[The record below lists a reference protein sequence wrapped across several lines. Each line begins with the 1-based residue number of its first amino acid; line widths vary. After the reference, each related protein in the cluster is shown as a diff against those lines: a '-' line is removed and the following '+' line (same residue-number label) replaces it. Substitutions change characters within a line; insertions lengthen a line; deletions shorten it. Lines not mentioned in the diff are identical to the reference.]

1 MSPETF
7 ASSAIILT
15 QKNKNARKN
24 SIKIKTFKSSPPL
37 EILSKKYYNNMMWAW
52 GAQQSTTKEAVMAI
66 DNVKDYIYE
75 YCRKYHF
82 DIMPSEVR
90 ARYDTF
96 AKNDDFIGNMK
107 YWKRDL
113 DGKPLPT
120 LNSAKLEQLYNLFQ
134 AVFENMSQ
142 NQRKFAE
149 KSGTKKFFN
158 EWFGDGKVFNQPKPV
173 PGVEARVD
181 DFVKSVLDKDP
192 TTTTQL
198 KNIFKRY
205 LSLPEDFDY
214 DSFVSNVKAGKY
226 KTDPKV
232 RDVLFQMLEHAQSYS
247 DGLYPG
253 TWPTTL
259 GMYDITGGGVLDPDV
274 NKWFQ
279 TTYNA
284 SFAFAA
290 PRILEQLVKSGSLR
304 KDFESFDFK
313 RTISGKINDA
323 IAATDYT
330 NESSDDFLPPVL
342 NDEKNL
348 LQRVDDKLNK
358 FKENTINPWTNI
370 LRGTRRFFSP
380 YARFAVE
387 GLSGVKI
394 KDKDGKNRPL
404 KPTDGLKGILDN
416 ADAISKN
423 ILKKSPNG
431 KKHFD
436 WFAKRLKVYSDN
448 MPKAFAGAFH
458 NPRQM
463 RAIVSQIIYDA
474 INDGKIDEAKTA
486 LEIMSTM
493 KYGIFHSNVV
503 DALKAEN
510 FNIVGDKGLSWNK
523 YEGVK
528 FVTSAMDLTAKYAI
542 LGTGRAIV
550 AIRNKWMRDNTK
562 LKGKFAK
569 NSKADKAHSE
579 FIKKSEH
586 DKSVHTTH
594 SEITLDILARG
605 EGESRRVITDA
616 TLSAEKTYLSTL
628 TPGTP
633 EYNDLLH
640 DIQRYE
646 YAAEEQKTVADLPD
660 GTNQWD
666 KDHPDKYME
675 LMAFWDMLESFW
687 KSHQFTFAA
696 NKMRDNFLK
705 NGKNVN
711 VFNEYRARHYAA

>member
-1 MSPETF
+1 
-7 ASSAIILT
+7 
-15 QKNKNARKN
+15 
-24 SIKIKTFKSSPPL
+24 
-37 EILSKKYYNNMMWAW
+37 
-52 GAQQSTTKEAVMAI
+52 MAI

-82 DIMPSEVR
+82 DMMPSEVR

-113 DGKPLPT
+113 GGKTLPT
-120 LNSAKLEQLYNLFQ
+120 LNPAKLEQLYNLFQ

-173 PGVEARVD
+173 PGVEDLVNG
-181 DFVKSVLDKDP
+181 FVREVLDHD
-192 TTTTQL
+192 TATTTQL

-205 LSLPEDFDY
+205 LSLPDDFDY
-214 DSFVSNVKAGKY
+214 DSFVSDVRAGKY

-232 RDVLFQMLEHAQSYS
+232 RDILFQMLEHAQSYS

-253 TWPTTL
+253 TWPTSL
-259 GMYDITGGGVLDPDV
+259 NQYDITNGGRLDPDV

-290 PRILEQLVKSGSLR
+290 PRILEQLVKSESLR

-323 IAATDYT
+323 IAATDYA
-330 NESSDDFLPPVL
+330 NKDSKDFVPPVY
-342 NDEKNL
+342 DDQKNF
-348 LQRVDDKLNK
+348 LQRVDDKLDK
-358 FKENTINPWTNI
+358 FKENQIDPWANV
-370 LRGTRRFFSP
+370 LRGTRRYFSP
-380 YARFAVE
+380 FARNVVEAVA
-387 GLSGVKI
+387 SVKI
-394 KDKDGKNRPL
+394 KDKDGKTHKI
-404 KPTDGLKGILDN
+404 KPTDGLRGILDN
-416 ADAISKN
+416 ADAIKSK
-423 ILKKSPNG
+423 LQEKSPKAMG
-431 KKHFD
+431 HFD
-436 WFAKRLKVYSDN
+436 WFVGKLKIYSDK

-458 NPRQM
+458 NPKQM
-463 RAIVSQIIYDA
+463 RAIVSQIIVDA
-474 INDGKIDEAKTA
+474 INDGKTDEAKSA
-486 LEIMSTM
+486 LEVLSTM

-528 FVTSAMDLTAKYAI
+528 FVTAATDLTLKYAT
-542 LGTGRAIV
+542 LGAGRAIV

-579 FIKKSEH
+579 FIKKREH

-594 SEITLDILARG
+594 SEITLDILAHG
-605 EGESRRVITDA
+605 DGESRRIITDETSLEA
-616 TLSAEKTYLSTL
+616 AKTYLSSL

-633 EYNDLLH
+633 DYNNLLH

-646 YAAEEQKTVADLPD
+646 YAVEEQKTVADLPD

-696 NKMRDNFLK
+696 NKMRDKFLK
-705 NGKNVN
+705 NGKNVQ

>member
-1 MSPETF
+1 
-7 ASSAIILT
+7 
-15 QKNKNARKN
+15 
-24 SIKIKTFKSSPPL
+24 
-37 EILSKKYYNNMMWAW
+37 
-52 GAQQSTTKEAVMAI
+52 
-66 DNVKDYIYE
+66 
-75 YCRKYHF
+75 
-82 DIMPSEVR
+82 MPSEVR

-120 LNSAKLEQLYNLFQ
+120 LAPARLEQLYNLFQ

-173 PGVEARVD
+173 PGVESRVD
-181 DFVKSVLDKDP
+181 DFVNNVLDKDP

-290 PRILEQLVKSGSLR
+290 PRILQQLVKSESLR

-330 NESSDDFLPPVL
+330 NESSNDFLPPVL

-394 KDKDGKNRPL
+394 KGKDGKNRPL

-423 ILKKSPNG
+423 ILKKSSNG

-542 LGTGRAIV
+542 LGAGRAIV

-579 FIKKSEH
+579 FLAKSEH

-594 SEITLDILARG
+594 SENTLDILAHG
-605 EGESRRVITDA
+605 GGESRRSITDA
-616 TLSAEKTYLSTL
+616 TLAAEKTYLSTL

-640 DIQRYE
+640 DIQLYE
-646 YAAEEQKTVADLPD
+646 YAVEEQKTVAE
-660 GTNQWD
+660 WD

-705 NGKNVN
+705 SGKNVK